1 VVVTGFHDLVHA
13 IRFKRVELAVE
24 QGPPAELDQALG
36 PIVDEVA
43 KARTLSGGKDD
54 GFHVR
59 LSVDFAPTAF
69 QMRP

>member
-1 VVVTGFHDLVHA
+1 MT
-13 IRFKRVELAVE
+13 
-24 QGPPAELDQALG
+24 
-36 PIVDEVA
+36 
-43 KARTLSGGKDD
+43 KARALSGGKND